1 MTITVYNAPKS
12 HWYSSM
18 VGAQFEVVEYNESYE
33 AYLVKDK
40 DGNDRYVYRRDC
52 EPRDLKSELTL
63 VEQALLNLSDG
74 KRINKVRF
82 EFENGKAVT
91 LTRNTMPH
99 FVHEFE
105 QMLKEL
111 KRKV

>member
-18 VGAQFEVVEYNESYE
+18 VGAQFEVVEYSRVYD
-33 AYLVKDK
+33 AYLVEVAPGVQRYIYKD
-40 DGNDRYVYRRDC
+40 DC

-74 KRINKVRF
+74 KRLNEVRF

-91 LTRNTMPH
+91 LTRRTMPH